1 MANTPQIED
10 RAEAASEDGMIPVA
24 SPTSESPWL
33 IPEHVAHEE
42 PPVGAETGVLRMDD
56 AGTAVPDS
64 QEVGAVGASAEPQA
78 TREDMVVEAADA
90 AGANGAPETVD
101 EAREEGGTETS
112 DGAREVVAADA
123 PDGAGAEGGSEALD
137 GDEVVT
143 PAVLVDTL
151 VAAAAPRRNRRRQ
164 PERSNGAGV
173 EPHLPPHREAA
184 GATSTVLP
192 EEPEPPLV
200 SDAIP
205 EDTLDDRDWR
215 DRWPDNEVRIVGQL
229 LPRISEAPP
238 LDGVQRVRMELS
250 LVEQHDGAF
259 GSVGTL
265 PLFVMPR
272 APGFG
277 PIYRE
282 LLRTRRLRRRIEPI
296 TVELQG
302 VLRQMPD
309 RDLRYATER
318 YSVRMGVEVH
328 QLWRVPGDT
337 EQLAYWRGRVTVT
350 GFRRYTYKGLPFRR
364 VTGVVAYTQRKPHL
378 RGLSVTHIPVDFLV
392 APDHE
397 HADRFRRAGQCLLV
411 EANISGD
418 VYRMNT
424 DHPDLEGIDDPR
436 RRAQLQILRES
447 VVTVT
452 LGEFPDEAAEEEYEK
467 WVKAG
472 RPFPASQAQQAR
484 LSRPPHANTETGLEL
499 RNGAETP
506 AHVRDRKR
514 NGHGGG
520 QGARREASNGTVLA
534 GAGES
539 G

>member
-1 MANTPQIED
+1 MANTPLIED
-10 RAEAASEDGMIPVA
+10 RAEAASDDGIMPVPSPA
-24 SPTSESPWL
+24 SELPRLET
-33 IPEHVAHEE
+33 EHVAHEE
-42 PPVGAETGVLRMDD
+42 PPAQAETAVLRVDNT
-56 AGTAVPDS
+56 GTAVPDFVD
-64 QEVGAVGASAEPQA
+64 VGVDGASPEPPA

-90 AGANGAPETVD
+90 AGADGVAEAVD
-101 EAREEGGTETS
+101 EACDEGRTETS
-112 DGAREVVAADA
+112 DGTREAVAADP
-123 PDGAGAEGGSEALD
+123 PDGIGAEGGSEAPD

-151 VAAAAPRRNRRRQ
+151 PAAAAPRRNRRRQ
-164 PERSNGAGV
+164 TERSKEAHPPLRVETEGAS
-173 EPHLPPHREAA
+173 
-184 GATSTVLP
+184 STVLP

-200 SDAIP
+200 ADVIP
-205 EDTLDDRDWR
+205 EDTLDDPEWR

-282 LLRTRRLRRRIEPI
+282 LLRARRLRRRIEPI

-328 QLWRVPGDT
+328 QLRRVPGDT
-337 EQLAYWRGRVTVT
+337 AQLAYWRGRVTVT
-350 GFRRYTYKGLPFRR
+350 GFRRYAYKGLPFRR
-364 VTGVVAYTQRKPHL
+364 VTGVVSYTQRKPHL

-397 HADRFRRAGQCLLV
+397 HADRFRHAGQCLLV

-418 VYRMNT
+418 VYRMNAE
-424 DHPDLEGIDDPR
+424 HPDLEGIDDPR

-452 LGEFPDEAAEEEYEK
+452 LGEFPDEAAEEEYRK

-472 RPFPASQAQQAR
+472 RPFPGSQAQQAR
-484 LSRPPHANTETGLEL
+484 RSTAPHASTETGLER
-499 RNGAETP
+499 RNGAETL
-506 AHVRDRKR
+506 AHVHDRTR
-514 NGHGGG
+514 NGPGGG

-534 GAGES
+534 GAGET